1 MSASK
6 KHAPN
11 ADLMHGF
18 EVRPK
23 SFIFFDR
30 ATRTPGF
37 EVKATA
43 DGELPIDMAVSQLAM
58 ECVASGRN
66 PGDFQLTIT
75 TDADLLSEITPRVK
89 RLVQKYIG
97 RETPV
102 QISPRQEEVLRA
114 VAQNLSN
121 KEIANK
127 FHISVS
133 TAKFHVSAL
142 LEKFR
147 VPNRASLMLLAR
159 DSFAQTDQPS
169 VVRAL
174 IRPASGPN
182 RDSAGLRGDS
192 FLRVMK

>member
-1 MSASK
+1 MPAHK
-6 KHAPN
+6 KHEPHVA
-11 ADLMHGF
+11 LMHGF

-30 ATRTPGF
+30 ATGTPGF
-37 EVKATA
+37 ELKATA
-43 DGELPIDMAVSQLAM
+43 DGELPVDMAVSQLAM
-58 ECVASGRN
+58 QCVASGRN

-89 RLVQKYIG
+89 RLVQKYLG

-121 KEIANK
+121 KEIASK
-127 FHISVS
+127 FHISVR

-159 DSFAQTDQPS
+159 DSFAQTDKPS
-169 VVRAL
+169 IVE
-174 IRPASGPN
+174 ASVKLAAGRD
-182 RDSAGLRGDS
+182 RDSAALRGDS
-192 FLRVMK
+192 LLRVMK

>member
-1 MSASK
+1 MPARK
-6 KHAPN
+6 KRAPHV
-11 ADLMHGF
+11 ALIHGF

-30 ATRTPGF
+30 ATGAQGF

-43 DGELPIDMAVSQLAM
+43 DGGLPVEMAINQLAM
-58 ECVASGRN
+58 QCVASGRN

-75 TDADLLSEITPRVK
+75 TDADLLSEITPQAK
-89 RLVQKYIG
+89 RLVQKYLA

-114 VAQNLSN
+114 LGENMTN
-121 KEIANK
+121 KEIASK
-127 FHISVS
+127 FHISVR

-147 VPNRASLMLLAR
+147 VSNRASLMLLAR
-159 DSFAQTDQPS
+159 DSFAQTDKPS
-169 VVRAL
+169 IVRGSPNL
-174 IRPASGPN
+174 ASGRD
-182 RDSAGLRGDS
+182 RDSGALRGGS
-192 FLRVMK
+192 LLRMMK